1 MFSQSK
7 LYVNSIAMFIPVTY
21 LNQRK
26 ILCIH
31 MEILHFRNL
40 STEDAKLRVE
50 DGPESEYYLVKVKYL
65 TGADTVMNFR
75 SGAFSLH

>member
-26 ILCIH
+26 ILFIH

-50 DGPESEYYLVKVKYL
+50 DGPESEY
-65 TGADTVMNFR
+65 
-75 SGAFSLH
+75 